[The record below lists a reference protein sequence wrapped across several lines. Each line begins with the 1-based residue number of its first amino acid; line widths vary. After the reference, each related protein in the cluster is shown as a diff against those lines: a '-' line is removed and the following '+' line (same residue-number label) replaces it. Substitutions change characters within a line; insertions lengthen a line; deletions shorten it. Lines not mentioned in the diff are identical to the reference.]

1 MKILLPKQI
10 KMSTLINNNT
20 TPGSEEGNSI
30 FLDSLLDLFSRIEN
44 MSHDFRDSEG
54 FSPALAAFFSTI
66 SGFEESTTNKFIKV
80 PMVEME
86 NIMTSLKCTALAHAK
101 CNDGAFR
108 LKLCYFGGLGGE
120 FKEVL
125 SSQVNPNNQSSPQD
139 IAIANE
145 LSSFFSSVFKH
156 NENIETINK
165 CIGKARSLYLSV
177 ATDDNPRKKVVVAC
191 INFAVM
197 STQGYFVNLLATS
210 NSAVTDNNLGQ
221 SFLFESGA
229 NSWRHHHLGFFLL
242 KAAHLVS
249 LTISSIDLQDSQDL
263 NSYWVVL
270 QSRND
275 TKDVAN
281 KFL

>member
-1 MKILLPKQI
+1 
-10 KMSTLINNNT
+10 
-20 TPGSEEGNSI
+20 
-30 FLDSLLDLFSRIEN
+30 
-44 MSHDFRDSEG
+44 
-54 FSPALAAFFSTI
+54 
-66 SGFEESTTNKFIKV
+66 
-80 PMVEME
+80 
-86 NIMTSLKCTALAHAK
+86 MTSLKCTALAHAQ
-101 CNDGAFR
+101 CNDGAYRF
-108 LKLCYFGGLGGE
+108 KLCYFGGLGGE

-177 ATDDNPRKKVVVAC
+177 ATDDNPRKEVVVAC

-210 NSAVTDNNLGQ
+210 NSAVTDNNFGH
-221 SFLFESGA
+221 SFLFESGG
-229 NSWRHHHLGFFLL
+229 NSWRHHHLGVFLL

-249 LTISSIDLQDSQDL
+249 LTISSIDLQDSRDL
-263 NSYWVVL
+263 DSYWVVL

-281 KFL
+281 KFYDKMGFEDAGLIDQLSKLQEVFEDLPDLVESGEKSVNDFIHFMWNNVQRDSLSVFSNYNGNFLPLGPFCVT